1 MYFVVLDLVVQSL
14 SCKSYSSIINKPLHC
29 ICYLQAAVL
38 DLKKIRISYLKSWFI
53 PDLIAAFPVGYI
65 LLIAVMGQSS
75 QYFPHYKLFLHPQV
89 ECLWLVWR
97 GT

>member
-1 MYFVVLDLVVQSL
+1 M
-14 SCKSYSSIINKPLHC
+14 INKPLHC
-29 ICYLQAAVL
+29 LCYLQTAVL

-75 QYFPHYKLFLHPQV
+75 QYFPHISYSNTSEVK
-89 ECLWLVWR
+89 CLWLVLR